1 MSKFENFIKDNK
13 EKRSKESKKKS
24 LSMNMDLF
32 FFRNMKQLSMG
43 TVEMINNSV
52 FHGLDTLKVRL
63 QAKCLTE
70 DVSLFY
76 KNKVEFKRTI
86 FSILSS

>member
-24 LSMNMDLF
+24 LSMNMELF

-43 TVEMINNSV
+43 TVEMINNTL

-76 KNKVEFKRTI
+76 KNKVEFNRTI
-86 FSILSS
+86 LSILF